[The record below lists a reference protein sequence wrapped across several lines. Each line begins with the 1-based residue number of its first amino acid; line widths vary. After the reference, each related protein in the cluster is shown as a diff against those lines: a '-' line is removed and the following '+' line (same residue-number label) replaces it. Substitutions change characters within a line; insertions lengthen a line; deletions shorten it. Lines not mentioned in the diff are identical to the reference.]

1 MEIEYMEEW
10 RNLSGR
16 DDNFTTRDFL
26 LARETKNPESNSL
39 TFGKVEIHSSILD
52 EIQDLVSRKINEV
65 IENINDGYSSLNEY
79 ASSNVNRD
87 EQIIQ
92 YLDAEDIPTIERI
105 KSLFNEEE
113 FNRTQFDNEDLPK
126 PFFQAF
132 RIKPADGSN
141 LVAIKKFT
149 LRQILGTSFFANLV
163 MRGGEEYNKIEENII
178 AIPKDFD
185 CIICDGKVLILNQR
199 NFESIFDYY
208 KEFKEATNEVEVE
221 LDSTGIN
228 IYNQDEL
235 FESIKG
241 NSNMVRKMKEVQ
253 ENEYYRQLDME
264 IAKQL
269 IEDFNL
275 NIEVIENESGDESLK
290 IEDKRKLWD
299 LIKLLNDDT
308 LSSEFTDN
316 NYIVSGKK
324 SR

>member
-1 MEIEYMEEW
+1 MEVEDIEEW

-16 DDNFTTRDFL
+16 DENFTTRDFL
-26 LARETKNPESNSL
+26 LARETKNPHSNSL

-52 EIQDLVSRKINEV
+52 EIQNLVSNKINEV
-65 IENINDGYSSLNEY
+65 IENIDNGYSSLDEY
-79 ASSNVNRD
+79 ASSNLNRD

-92 YLDAEDIPTIERI
+92 FLNAEDIPTIERFA
-105 KSLFNEEE
+105 SLFNEEE
-113 FNRTQFDNEDLPK
+113 FKRTQFDNEELPK

-141 LVAIKKFT
+141 LIAIKKFT

-178 AIPKDFD
+178 AIPEDFD
-185 CIICDGKVLILNQR
+185 CIIYDGKVLILKQR

-208 KEFKEATNEVEVE
+208 QEFKEATNDVEME

-241 NSNMVRKMKEVQ
+241 NSNMVRKMKAVQ

-269 IEDFNL
+269 IQDFDL
-275 NIEVIENESGDESLK
+275 NIEVVEDESGNESLK

-299 LIKLLNDDT
+299 LIKLLNDDA
-308 LSSEFTDN
+308 LSSEYTEN
-316 NYIVSGKK
+316 NYIVSGKE